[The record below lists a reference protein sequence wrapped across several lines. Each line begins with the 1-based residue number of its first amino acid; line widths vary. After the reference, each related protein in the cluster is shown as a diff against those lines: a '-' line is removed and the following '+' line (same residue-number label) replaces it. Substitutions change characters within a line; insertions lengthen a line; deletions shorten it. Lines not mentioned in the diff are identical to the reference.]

1 MKSMMRNTAAALTL
15 VLAAAALPGSASAH
29 HGINKLYDQGKT
41 VTITGK
47 IDKVAW
53 INPHIFFTVLVN
65 EGGTEKTY
73 KVESVPI
80 AFARKAGITKQA
92 LLGDGRPVQVT
103 ITPSRTD
110 PLLGFS
116 ALLRYADGRTISFA
130 GFKE

>member
-1 MKSMMRNTAAALTL
+1 MRKKVWA
-15 VLAAAALPGSASAH
+15 LAAAGVMAIGGATAAWAH
-29 HGINKLYDQGKT
+29 HGINKLYDQDKK
-41 VTITGK
+41 VVITGK

-53 INPHIFFTVLVN
+53 INPHIFFTVLVD
-65 EGGTEKTY
+65 EGGATKTY

-80 AFARKAGITKQA
+80 AFARKAGVTKEA

-116 ALLRYADGRTISFA
+116 ASLKYADGHTISFA